1 MTGCV
6 PQRVFLVGVL
16 CILTRDFRSL
26 DVQAG
31 LILEPHL
38 LVVAARVEVGGRV
51 RADLSPPSSAV
62 AEGEGASEGTL
73 YEVARLSEH
82 GVEWCIAGDHVAE
95 GLHGLDVFL
104 AIACKEARS
113 FPFVST
119 AFISRRTALR
129 RLCGTGVKVRH
140 AEGIKNGLVTR
151 ASMGRRKG
159 GISSTA
165 LKIKSAVLKWNL
177 FYCSVISQSEK
188 LRFYIERLLKIAQNS
203 YSIVCMR
210 TAKKDEAMNTEF
222 GAFRR
227 SHGGENGSIAAAGL
241 LFLPPTRIPCFLSL
255 PLKSEV

>member
-6 PQRVFLVGVL
+6 PQRVFLARVL

-38 LVVAARVEVGGRV
+38 LVVSARVEVGGWV

-151 ASMGRRKG
+151 ASMGRRQKG

-165 LKIKSAVLKWNL
+165 LKIKSAVLYWSL
-177 FYCSVISQSEK
+177 FYCLVNSQSK
-188 LRFYIERLLKIAQNS
+188 KIRFYIENLLKIAQNS

-241 LFLPPTRIPCFLSL
+241 LFLPPTRILCFLSAA
-255 PLKSEV
+255 KA